1 MYEETGLVLPDQDR
15 EGYILTGWKYD
26 GAVYAAGN
34 TFVMPAQNV
43 TFEAQWEPAR
53 GISGTVVTDEDGQLM
68 PGVIV
73 SLKLGAEVLSLIHIS
88 SLLRAAQRAL

>member
-1 MYEETGLVLPDQDR
+1 MLPDQDR

-73 SLKLGAEVLSLIHIS
+73 SLKLGAEVLAETQTDEQGGFSFS
-88 SLLRAAQRAL
+88 NVRSGRLL